1 MLQLSISVH
10 QLFVFIQGDLHLT
23 LSALQ
28 SVSQL
33 LNDLVCFFE
42 LVVVF
47 LALGVDL
54 ALNVAL
60 FKLKAINAHLCL
72 DEFLLQ
78 PVVLHVGIFV
88 FLPEFSQLRV
98 YLLQL
103 SDLALLLGDLSFQTY
118 VNSS

>member
-1 MLQLSISVH
+1 MLQLSIPVH

-78 PVVLHVGIFV
+78 PVVLHGHIFV
-88 FLPEFSQLRV
+88 FLSEFSQLRV